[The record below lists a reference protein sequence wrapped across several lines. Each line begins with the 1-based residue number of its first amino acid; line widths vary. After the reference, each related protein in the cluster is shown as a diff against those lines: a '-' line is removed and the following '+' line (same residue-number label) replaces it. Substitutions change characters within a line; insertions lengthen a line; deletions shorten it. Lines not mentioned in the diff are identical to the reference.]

1 MRKLVLCGG
10 LLFLCCHLSS
20 SYAFMGMEKKQA
32 ELSHIQGHIE
42 DLKKIL
48 SENKSRE
55 TELQE
60 QLKTTE
66 LALSQLSQD
75 VSALDKKIAAQE
87 IELEKI
93 TKTQQTATQDLAAQR
108 ASLAEQIRLQYQLGK
123 AQNVRNVLSPE
134 NFANINRYVYY
145 NHYLSNARAKSVAE
159 INQTLA
165 ILTKNMLEMTAQ
177 ANSLKNLRLQKQNQ
191 LHQAQAAQ
199 LKRQKIIAELTTSNQ
214 DKQQQ
219 LQTLLTNQS
228 GLRNMIIG
236 LQKQTPEDLYHSF
249 KEARGKL
256 TWPIEGHQ
264 FSQLSDTHQS
274 GVIIKAPEG
283 TPVHA
288 IYGGKVI
295 FANWLRG
302 FGLLII
308 INHGDG
314 YMSLYARNH
323 AIYAKVGD
331 QVAPREVIA
340 SIGNTGG
347 YSTSSL
353 YFEIRQNGQ
362 PLNVKTWC
370 S

>member
-1 MRKLVLCGG
+1 MRKIVLCCSVI
-10 LLFLCCHLSS
+10 FLCCHLSS

-48 SENKSRE
+48 NENKSRE
-55 TELQE
+55 TQLQE

-66 LALSQLSQD
+66 LALSQLSAD
-75 VSALDKKIAAQE
+75 VAALDKKIMIQE
-87 IELEKI
+87 TELEKI
-93 TKTQQTATQDLAAQR
+93 TKTQQKYSQDLAVQR

-123 AQNVRNVLSPE
+123 AQSVRNILNPE
-134 NFANINRYVYY
+134 NFSSINRYVYY
-145 NHYLSNARAKSVAE
+145 YHYLSLARAKSVAE
-159 INQTLA
+159 INQILE
-165 ILTKNMLEMTAQ
+165 ILTQNMQAMTTQ
-177 ANSLKNLRLQKQNQ
+177 ENNLKNLRLQKQNQ
-191 LHQAQAAQ
+191 LHKAQAAQ
-199 LKRQKIIAELTTSNQ
+199 QKRQKIIAELDTSSQ

-228 GLRNMIIG
+228 GLRNMITD

-249 KEARGKL
+249 KEARGRL
-256 TWPIEGHQ
+256 SWPIESHQ
-264 FSQLSDTHQS
+264 FSQITNSHQNA
-274 GVIIKAPEG
+274 VIIKAPEG

-314 YMSLYARNH
+314 FMSLYARNH

-370 S
+370 N

>member
-1 MRKLVLCGG
+1 MRKI
-10 LLFLCCHLSS
+10 LLLILCCHFSM
-20 SYAFMGMEKKQA
+20 SYAFLGMEKKQS
-32 ELSHIQGHIE
+32 ELNHISGHID

-48 SENKSRE
+48 SENKLRE
-55 TELQE
+55 TTLQE

-66 LALSQLSQD
+66 LTLSKLSED
-75 VSALDKKIAAQE
+75 ISTLDKKIAAQAA
-87 IELEKI
+87 ELAKI
-93 TKTQQTATQDLAAQR
+93 AQSQQKYMQALASQR
-108 ASLAEQIRLQYQLGK
+108 RQLAEQIRLQYQLGK
-123 AQNVRNVLSPE
+123 AQNVRNVLNPE
-134 NFANINRYVYY
+134 NFTSINRYVYY
-145 NHYLSNARAKSVAE
+145 YQSLSAARSQSVAE
-159 INQTLA
+159 INQILE
-165 ILTKNMLEMTAQ
+165 ILTKNMAEITTQ
-177 ANSLKNLRLQKQNQ
+177 ENNLKNFRLQKQNQ
-191 LHQAQAAQ
+191 LQQAKAAQ
-199 LKRQKIIAELTTSNQ
+199 EKRQRIIAELNSSSQ

-219 LQTLLTNQS
+219 LATLVTNQTN
-228 GLRNMIIG
+228 LRSMIIG
-236 LQKQTPEDLYHSF
+236 LQKQTPEDLYRSF
-249 KEARGKL
+249 KQARGKL
-256 TWPIEGHQ
+256 SWPIEGHEY
-264 FSQLSDTHQS
+264 SKINVAHQN

-314 YMSLYARNH
+314 FMSLYARNH

-331 QVAPREVIA
+331 EVAPREVIA

-362 PLNVKTWC
+362 PINVKTWC
-370 S
+370 N